1 MMEFILSRTSACI
14 CAAVILVLLSAP
26 VMDHFD
32 DQTDMGKE
40 RNCDAIGKA
49 LDRFMSGS
57 ADESVLSLNTYL
69 PGSDARMSFEGRILK
84 MECSDGSYTYILRND
99 VICDTMLNP
108 NDVIIL
114 SKNGDHLNV
123 TVAE

>member
-1 MMEFILSRTSACI
+1 
-14 CAAVILVLLSAP
+14 
-26 VMDHFD
+26 
-32 DQTDMGKE
+32 
-40 RNCDAIGKA
+40 
-49 LDRFMSGS
+49 MSGS

-99 VICDTMLNP
+99 VICDTVLNP

-114 SKNGDHLNV
+114 SKNGDRLNV
-123 TVAE
+123 TVTE

>member
-32 DQTDMGKE
+32 DGTDAGRE
-40 RNCDAIGKA
+40 RNCDAIGVA

-57 ADESVLSLNTYL
+57 ADESVLSLGTYM
-69 PGSDARMSFEGRILK
+69 PGADARMSFEGRILR
-84 MECSDGSYTYILRND
+84 MDYAGGSYTYILRNE
-99 VICDTMLNP
+99 VVCGCTLTP
-108 NDVIIL
+108 NDVIVLTKIGDRL
-114 SKNGDHLNV
+114 SV
-123 TVAE
+123 TVAG

>member
-49 LDRFMSGS
+49 
-57 ADESVLSLNTYL
+57 
-69 PGSDARMSFEGRILK
+69 
-84 MECSDGSYTYILRND
+84 
-99 VICDTMLNP
+99 
-108 NDVIIL
+108 
-114 SKNGDHLNV
+114 
-123 TVAE
+123 

>member
-69 PGSDARMSFEGRILK
+69 PGSAARIF
-84 MECSDGSYTYILRND
+84 CGSWIGCPTLWSLPSTARNF
-99 VICDTMLNP
+99 
-108 NDVIIL
+108 
-114 SKNGDHLNV
+114 
-123 TVAE
+123 